1 MSRKIALTLEAREG
15 YEMLR
20 LQQLI
25 RDHGTFEP
33 IFYDH
38 LSTDGRR

>member
-1 MSRKIALTLEAREG
+1 MSRKIAMTLEAREG

-25 RDHGTFEP
+25 RDHGFEP
-33 IFYDH
+33 VFM
-38 LSTDGRR
+38 TTFRQTGR